1 MNPTNQILAAS
12 AGEDAGALDLILPA
26 APELFY
32 GLISFVIVYVV
43 LSKYAFPRINQM
55 LDDRAAAIQGRM
67 EEADAKLRE
76 AEQAKSDYQAQIGD
90 AKGEANRII
99 EEAKQTAESLRRDIV
114 AKAEA
119 EAQAIVSRA
128 QSDVAAERERALQE
142 LRAEVGQISVALAS
156 KIVEKELDASAH
168 QNLVDQYIQQLSSS
182 N

>member
-1 MNPTNQILAAS
+1 MSTTNLFLAAA
-12 AGEDAGALDLILPA
+12 AGDDANALELILPA
-26 APELFY
+26 PAELFY
-32 GLISFVIVYVV
+32 GLISFVIVYVL
-43 LSKYAFPRINQM
+43 LSKYAFPRLNQM
-55 LDDRAAAIQGRM
+55 LDDRAAAIQGKM

-76 AEQAKSDYQAQIGD
+76 AEQAKADYQAQIGD

-128 QSDVAAERERALQE
+128 QNEVAAERDRALQE

-156 KIVEKELDASAH
+156 KIVEKELDRSTH
-168 QNLVDQYIQQLSSS
+168 QHLVDEYIQNLSR
-182 N
+182 NN